1 MISMLSSEKLL
12 LATQSLHVT
21 TCQGKNGNLEPWYNT
36 PHRTLAEFTYM
47 MGEFGGDM
55 WMTSYRT
62 TPALRKLSL
71 VYHPWRQQPQL
82 FLTLNQLS
90 HLKPAHIHLIPQ
102 LNWRQLLPLQVLC
115 CVDHPALTD
124 LLRD

>member
-1 MISMLSSEKLL
+1 
-12 LATQSLHVT
+12 
-21 TCQGKNGNLEPWYNT
+21 
-36 PHRTLAEFTYM
+36 M

-62 TPALRKLSL
+62 TPTLRQLNL
-71 VYHPWRQQPQL
+71 VYHPWRQQAQL

-90 HLKPAHIHLIPQ
+90 HLKSAHIHLITQ
-102 LNWRQLLPLQVLC
+102 LSWRQLLPQQVLC